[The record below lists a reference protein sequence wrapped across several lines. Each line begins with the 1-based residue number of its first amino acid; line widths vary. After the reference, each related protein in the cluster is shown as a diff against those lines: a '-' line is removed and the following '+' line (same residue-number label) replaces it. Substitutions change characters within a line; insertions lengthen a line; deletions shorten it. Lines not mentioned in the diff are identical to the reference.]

1 MKKKTLHSQIA
12 LIIFFI
18 IVSLLIIFPFV
29 LLVSVSL
36 SNEKDIVTY
45 GYSLWPRHLDLSAY
59 RYIFKNPVKILD
71 AYKVTAFFSVVS
83 MVLSVLLMAMIAYPL
98 SRRNLKGRRALSFY
112 LYFTMLFSGGM
123 VPSYILITRYLHL
136 GNNILVYI
144 IPGLIVPWYVFMIR
158 TFFQGLPE
166 EIIESAAIDGAEEY
180 TIFFRIM
187 LPLSKPVLATV
198 ALFVFLNKW
207 NDWMNSML
215 YIDDPELFSLQYLLQ
230 KIMSDVELL
239 EKNAQNANMIQQVT
253 EIPSETVRMAM
264 AVVVAGP
271 ALLVFPFFQ
280 KYFVKGITVGSVKG

>member
-1 MKKKTLHSQIA
+1 MKKKSLHSQIA

-45 GYSLWPRHLDLSAY
+45 GYSLWPRHLDFSAY

-98 SRRNLKGRRALSFY
+98 SRRNLKGRRVLSFY

>member
-1 MKKKTLHSQIA
+1 MKKKSLQSQIV
-12 LIIFFI
+12 LILFFT
-18 IVSLLIIFPFV
+18 IVSVLIIFPFV

-36 SNEKDIVTY
+36 SNEKDIVQF
-45 GYSLWPRHLDLSAY
+45 GYNIWPRHFDLSAY
-59 RYIFKNPVKILD
+59 RYIFKNPGKIFD
-71 AYKVTAFFSVVS
+71 AYKVTAIFSVSS
-83 MVLSVLLMAMIAYPL
+83 MVLGVLLMAMIAYPL
-98 SRRNLKGRRALSFY
+98 SRRNLKGRRGLSFF

-136 GNNILVYI
+136 GDNILVYI

-166 EIIESAAIDGAEEY
+166 EIIESAAMDGAEEY

-207 NDWMNSML
+207 NDWMGSML
-215 YIDDPELFSLQYLLQ
+215 YIDNPKLFSLQYLLQ

-239 EKNAQNANMIQQVT
+239 EKNAQNATMIQQTT
-253 EIPSETVRMAM
+253 EMPSETVRMAM

>member
-1 MKKKTLHSQIA
+1 MKKKSLHSQIA